1 MVCGASASIIR
12 LNWRQGKCWR
22 LTEPRPTGRMDCP
35 QLTRRGFE
43 SSGGPVHLCGGRCL
57 VDDFW
62 LFDLVLQ
69 VIAWAIKSVVWLVSA
84 AGLMLLGTV
93 LIGIFVLS
101 IVVVVAILF

>member
-1 MVCGASASIIR
+1 M
-12 LNWRQGKCWR
+12 
-22 LTEPRPTGRMDCP
+22 
-35 QLTRRGFE
+35 
-43 SSGGPVHLCGGRCL
+43 
-57 VDDFW
+57 DDFW

-69 VIAWAIKSVVWLVSA
+69 VIAWAIKSVVWLISA